1 MTLVNTSYKE
11 EDVKIL
17 LKDLSG
23 LMKPLSAEEREK
35 KIQSGTHYSEML
47 PLEYEPTAEYMQ
59 IYEQALVGLSA
70 KTAQALAVLS
80 EKLYNR
86 HKGKF
91 VIISLARAGLPIGIL
106 IKRYIKSVYNI
117 DLPHYGISIIRGKGI
132 DKNAMEY
139 IYSKHSNEID
149 VNHFQ
154 FVDGWVGKGA
164 ISNILVEACNE
175 LKQNSNWQ
183 GISPDLAVL
192 ADPAN
197 TTELCG
203 THEDFLIPSACLNS
217 TVSGLVSRTIL
228 NDKLIGANEFHGAVY
243 FEHMKDSDRSY
254 EFIDAVEEQIHK
266 INQGLDLSNQ
276 GSNRTGLEVV
286 KQLQEKYNIQDIN
299 FIKPGV
305 GETTRVLLRRV
316 PWKVLIDPKADRM
329 ELAHIITLCKDKQ
342 VPLEEV
348 ELGNYRACGIIK
360 DMHADL

>member
-1 MTLVNTSYKE
+1 MTLVKTSYRE

-23 LMKPLSAEEREK
+23 SMEPLSAEEREK

-47 PLEYEPTAEYMQ
+47 PLEYEPTEEYMQ
-59 IYEQALVGLSA
+59 IYNQALEGLSA
-70 KTAQALAVLS
+70 KTAESLAVLS
-80 EKLYNR
+80 EMLYKR
-86 HKGKF
+86 HGGKF

-106 IKRYIKSVYNI
+106 IKRYIKSKYNI
-117 DLPHYGISIIRGKGI
+117 ELPHYGISIIRGKGI

-139 IYSKHSNEID
+139 IYSKHSKKIG
-149 VNHFQ
+149 VAHFQ

-164 ISNILVEACNE
+164 ISNILIEACNE
-175 LKQNSNWQ
+175 LRSDSKWH
-183 GISPDLAVL
+183 GISPELAVL

-228 NDKLIGANEFHGAVY
+228 NDKLIAEDEFHGAVY
-243 FEHMKDSDRSY
+243 FSHMEDSDRSY
-254 EFIDAVEEQIHK
+254 EFIDTVEHQMDK
-266 INQGLDLSNQ
+266 ISLSENKT
-276 GSNRTGLEVV
+276 STTAKTGLEVV
-286 KQLQEKYNIQDIN
+286 KDIQKKYDIQDIN

-316 PWKVLIDPKADRM
+316 PWKVLINPKADKV
-329 ELAHIITLCKDKQ
+329 ELAHILTLCKDKHI
-342 VPLEEV
+342 PIEEV
-348 ELGNYRACGIIK
+348 DLGNYRACGIIK